1 MRSTWP
7 GNINGADRRLS
18 SDAQVS
24 RPQNL
29 HPRVVWLWRTTALSA
44 VVLAV
49 AAGGVASAL
58 MERQTSTVLWGLISF
73 LGIGAAWAG
82 ANVRYAG
89 WAFEIRASEL
99 RIRRGVFVRTTSV
112 IPFGRIQHVDMRQ
125 NVLERWLG
133 LARILIYTAGVYGAE
148 TAVPGLELSDAE
160 ALRDQLAAF
169 AGTADRAV

>member
-1 MRSTWP
+1 MAGNLDEADDPLRS
-7 GNINGADRRLS
+7 NAH
-18 SDAQVS
+18 VS

-29 HPRVVWLWRTTALSA
+29 HPRVVWLWRTTALSGGL
-44 VVLAV
+44 LAV
-49 AAGGVASAL
+49 AAAAVAATL
-58 MERQTSTVLWGLISF
+58 LERQTPTVLWGLVG
-73 LGIGAAWAG
+73 LLAIGAAWAG
-82 ANVRYAG
+82 ANLRYTG
-89 WAFEIRASEL
+89 WAFEIRMNEL
-99 RIRRGVFVRTTSV
+99 RIRRGVVVRTTSV

-148 TAVPGLELSDAE
+148 TVVPGLALADAE